1 MKRCTECNSLF
12 PDAEQ
17 FCELDGTPL
26 IAAEDASEGVVI
38 NRPQQSAASR
48 SLMPIVAVAG
58 VFLGVLVFLVYFS
71 LTRKSAPENSSP
83 TTSTASVAEPQFPT
97 QPVRPV
103 PVASA
108 SPSAEPSPSPSVAP
122 SPSPQASP
130 ARIELSSNPISTAA
144 GGKTGPVIIKLDSGV
159 TVEADE
165 AWQTAEGI
173 WYRRHGIVTLVD
185 PSHVKAIDKAP
196 TASPQPTVS
205 PSP

>member
-26 IAAEDASEGVVI
+26 VAAEDASEAVI
-38 NRPQQSAASR
+38 RNKPHQSAASQ
-48 SLMPIVAVAG
+48 SLLPIVGVAG
-58 VFLGVLVFLVYFS
+58 VFLGVLLFLVYFVVI
-71 LTRKSAPENSSP
+71 RKTAPENSNP
-83 TTSTASVAEPQFPT
+83 TTSTSSAAQQQLPSHPLRPAVVAN
-97 QPVRPV
+97 
-103 PVASA
+103 A
-108 SPSAEPSPSPSVAP
+108 SPSVAP
-122 SPSPQASP
+122 SPSPSVEPSPSPQASH
-130 ARIELSSNPISTAA
+130 ARLELSSNPISTAA

-185 PSHVKAIDKAP
+185 PSHVKSIDKVP
-196 TASPQPTVS
+196 TASPQPSVS